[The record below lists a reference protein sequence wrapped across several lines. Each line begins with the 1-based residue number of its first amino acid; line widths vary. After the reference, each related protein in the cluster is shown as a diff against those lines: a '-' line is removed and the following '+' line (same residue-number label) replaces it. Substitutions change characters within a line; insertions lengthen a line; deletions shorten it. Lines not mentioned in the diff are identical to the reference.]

1 MKKTIL
7 STALTAGLLLTGLG
21 ACASGGGSEGNN
33 LYRENLGRVLAGPLE
48 AAREQIWGK
57 HAIPVERRTE
67 SPQNIR
73 VESRWMVRSPEPA
86 EAAQGVIEAR
96 NQVIL
101 DARFLEREMDM
112 SEGVYRATFEVRNQ
126 VRTET
131 ARDWHPG
138 PMPAAVRD
146 RFRRVFND
154 MRLEVATGIR
164 R

>member
-7 STALTAGLLLTGLG
+7 STALTAGLLLAGLG
-21 ACASGGGSEGNN
+21 ACASGGGSEGGNV
-33 LYRENLGRVLAGPLE
+33 YRENLGRVLAGPLE
-48 AAREQIWGK
+48 DAREQIWGK

-67 SPQNIR
+67 SSQNIR
-73 VESRWMVRSPEPA
+73 VESRWMVRSPEPG
-86 EAAQGVIEAR
+86 EMAQGVIEAR

-112 SEGVYRATFEVRNQ
+112 SEGVYRATFEVRNEI
-126 VRTET
+126 RTET
-131 ARDWHPG
+131 APDWHPG
-138 PMPAAVRD
+138 PMPQAVRD
-146 RFRRVFND
+146 RFRRVYND

>member
-1 MKKTIL
+1 MKKTVL
-7 STALTAGLLLTGLG
+7 SMALAGGLLLVGLG
-21 ACASGGGSEGNN
+21 ACASSGGSEGSNV
-33 LYRENLGRVLAGPLE
+33 YRENLGRVLATPLE
-48 AAREQIWGK
+48 EARDLIWGK

-73 VESRWMVRSPEPA
+73 VESQWMIRPPEPA

-96 NQVIL
+96 NRVIL

-112 SEGVYRATFEVRNQ
+112 SEGVYRATLEVRNQ
-126 VRTET
+126 IRTET
-131 ARDWHPG
+131 APDWHPG
-138 PMPAAVRD
+138 PMPEAVRE
-146 RFRRVFND
+146 RFRRVYND